1 MNYQKLKEGK
11 GGSDIVEDKIICLVG
26 ASGSGK
32 TTLAKRL
39 EKLGYNVIH
48 SYTTR
53 KPRYEGEW
61 GHTFIKKVIG
71 HEIKEIPKE
80 FLGEEIIAFKKLYD
94 YEYFATVEQYK
105 NKGTSIYVVDPDGAE
120 QVKENVKDAEVI
132 TIYLM
137 ADEAERRLRMHI
149 RRFGNEKF
157 ERIKKDREIFKTCKC
172 DYVVDANREVE
183 DVLED
188 LVDIIE

>member
-1 MNYQKLKEGK
+1 MKDKL
-11 GGSDIVEDKIICLVG
+11 ILLVG
-26 ASGSGK
+26 PSGTGK
-32 TTLAKRL
+32 TTVAKEL

-61 GHTFIKKVIG
+61 GHIFIKKAIG

-120 QVKENVKDAEVI
+120 QVKENVKDAEIV
-132 TIYLM
+132 TIFLM
-137 ADEAERRLRMHI
+137 ADFIEREKRLFKRKKCKSEI
-149 RRFGNEKF
+149 DAIYDRLYDDFGL
-157 ERIKKDREIFKTCKC
+157 FKICRC
-172 DYVVDANREVE
+172 DYVVDANRPVDEV
-183 DVLED
+183 VD
-188 LVDIIE
+188 LITRIIEPF